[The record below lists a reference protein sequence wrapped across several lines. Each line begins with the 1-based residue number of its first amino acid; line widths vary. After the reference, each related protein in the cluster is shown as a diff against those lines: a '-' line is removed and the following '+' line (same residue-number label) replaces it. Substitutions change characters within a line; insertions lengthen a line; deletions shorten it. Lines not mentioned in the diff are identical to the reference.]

1 MDFLLVLI
9 ELYFAAGREEIKK
22 EGNACRWE
30 EIKKRKVKKE
40 KEKSKRER
48 KGKGKWK

>member
-1 MDFLLVLI
+1 VDFLLVLI

-30 EIKKRKVKKE
+30 EIKKRKGE
-40 KEKSKRER
+40 ER
-48 KGKGKWK
+48 KRKE